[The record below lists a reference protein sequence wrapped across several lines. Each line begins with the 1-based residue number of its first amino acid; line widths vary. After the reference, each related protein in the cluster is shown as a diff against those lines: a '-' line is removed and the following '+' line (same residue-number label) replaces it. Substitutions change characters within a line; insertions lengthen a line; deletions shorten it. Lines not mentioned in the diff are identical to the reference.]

1 MLFLKER
8 AAEEIKLTF
17 QKAKSILAFSFLFG
31 DDFNFFIATNISIDL
46 YKIKLDKKES
56 KLVKNIVLQVADPL
70 MQVYYEPMANLV
82 VVADSKGQCFPFFLN
97 LYKQKQ
103 HRGKIFQLETP
114 EDAAQDS
121 VSSRASL
128 QTPITPSQFGEV
140 EQPSVARATLGERAM
155 SFFKKG
161 T

>member
-1 MLFLKER
+1 M
-8 AAEEIKLTF
+8 
-17 QKAKSILAFSFLFG
+17 
-31 DDFNFFIATNISIDL
+31 

-82 VVADSKGQCFPFFLN
+82 VAADSKGQCFPFFLN

-121 VSSRASL
+121 VSTRASL